1 MSLYP
6 HNPSSSNTNKNHGS
20 SPPPIGEVSNNL
32 SLLHDDPLSP
42 NHKKLKT
49 TSLHDEDVPNNP
61 SLPLDKTSLDTKK
74 LHETSPSRATQEND
88 YELHPHPEMASKV
101 TMRFIVFWY
110 FWLHVNL

>member
-74 LHETSPSRATQEND
+74 TP
-88 YELHPHPEMASKV
+88 
-101 TMRFIVFWY
+101 
-110 FWLHVNL
+110 